1 MEHEL
6 KSELITEGWVKATR
20 RYFADGGTIDRWM
33 GDSINNP
40 NREKQSGLQL
50 NSFATYYRYNGGEW
64 IHSSDLFKM
73 NVHWQMTDLPASMI
87 WENCYTD
94 YQAILKQQ
102 RDGGN

>member
-1 MEHEL
+1 MNQ
-6 KSELITEGWVKATR
+6 KQNELINEGWVKATR

-87 WENCYTD
+87 WENCYND
-94 YQAILKQQ
+94 YQKILKQ
-102 RDGGN
+102 NLHNEN